1 MERYIPVAL
10 TQRLVIVLV
19 STIQKIGDK
28 LILSKWKGDIFGPTY
43 RNDRLVQS
51 GPPSKLVPNISV
63 GPNRKVRSIDMMY
76 RSKFPEF

>member
-10 TQRLVIVLV
+10 TQRFIIVLV
-19 STIQKIGDK
+19 SRIQKIGDK

-43 RNDRLVQS
+43 RNDRPAQS

-63 GPNRKVRSIDMMY
+63 GPKSKGPFHLMY